1 VDFTQTYFQVFQL
14 DTSFQID
21 QQALAQRFHELQLS
35 VHPDKYVSSSDQEK
49 RLAVQWSTQI
59 NVAFDTL
66 KDPLLRAIYLL
77 SLKGIKLEANPNL
90 SPIFLMSQVE
100 LRETLEDIEAL
111 GEPGL
116 DKLDQFKKEIKSS
129 MRLVESKFDKI
140 YSAVDSESTSEEKAT
155 QLVYELQFTN
165 KLLIAA
171 KQVEE
176 KLLDY

>member
-1 VDFTQTYFQVFQL
+1 MLVDFTQTYFQIFQL

-21 QQALAQRFHELQLS
+21 QEVITQRFHELQLS
-35 VHPDKYVSSSDQEK
+35 VHPDKFVTSTDQEK

-59 NVAFDTL
+59 NLAFDTL
-66 KDPLLRAIYLL
+66 KNPLLRAIYLL
-77 SLKGIKLEANPNL
+77 SLKDIQLEANPNL
-90 SPIFLMSQVE
+90 SPTFLMSQVE

-129 MRLVESKFDKI
+129 MQSVELEFNKI
-140 YSAVDSESTSEEKAT
+140 YNAENAELEAT
-155 QLVYELQFTN
+155 QLVYQLQFTN

-171 KQVEE
+171 NQVEE